1 MNASRYL
8 ATVAAALTFAVPA
21 AAAAAEEPTVI
32 PAAHEELTRA
42 FDDLAGQI
50 HNLGARWREHFT
62 PGDRDGERPLITIA
76 LSHRAELG
84 LSAPQ
89 VEALERLRADFQRE
103 AIRRDADLRV
113 AEMDLANLRRT
124 EPLDLPPVEAKVREI
139 ERARAELMIARIRVI
154 EQGKAQLTAEQRENL
169 RALLAEPRPPRRPR
183 AGAFPP
189 PPPRDRF

>member
-1 MNASRYL
+1 MNASRFL

-21 AAAAAEEPTVI
+21 AAAEGPTVI

-84 LSAPQ
+84 LSAQQRRWSGFWPTSS
-89 VEALERLRADFQRE
+89 VRRSGATPTCAWPRWTSRASLGWQP
-103 AIRRDADLRV
+103 ARR
-113 AEMDLANLRRT
+113 
-124 EPLDLPPVEAKVREI
+124 
-139 ERARAELMIARIRVI
+139 
-154 EQGKAQLTAEQRENL
+154 
-169 RALLAEPRPPRRPR
+169 
-183 AGAFPP
+183 
-189 PPPRDRF
+189 